1 MDLITHT
8 LTANYSPYGIR
19 SLIPF
24 STPGWGH
31 HEFSALPPQ
40 ACVNASP
47 KAISGRTSYLRVRLE
62 FLRQPQV
69 IRQLFNG
76 GRFGPPQSFTSAST
90 CPWLDHPVSGLLLA
104 TYIRPVKTRF
114 RFGFAFSCLTLHPK
128 AARRF
133 ILQKARHHPLT
144 GSDFLQAYGFR
155 FSFTPLARFFSP
167 FPHGTSSLS
176 LTLTYSALADGPACF
191 RQDFTCPVV
200 LRIPLTTPLAFQY
213 RDFTFCVRAFH
224 HVPVHSRF
232 VYCGPTTPYRYGLG

>member
-1 MDLITHT
+1 M
-8 LTANYSPYGIR
+8 ARSPGFG
-19 SLIPF
+19 SA
-24 STPGWGH
+24 PGY
-31 HEFSALPPQ
+31 F
-40 ACVNASP
+40 
-47 KAISGRTSYLRVRLE
+47 
-62 FLRQPQV
+62 
-69 IRQLFNG
+69 
-76 GRFGPPQSFTSAST
+76 
-90 CPWLDHPVSGLLLA
+90 
-104 TYIRPVKTRF
+104 IRPVKTRF

-167 FPHGTSSLS
+167 FPHGTGSLS
-176 LTLTYSALADGPACF
+176 LSRSYLALADGPACF

-200 LRIPLTTPLAFQY
+200 LRISLTTWLAFQY

-232 VYCGPTTPYRYGLG
+232 VCCAPTTPYRYGLG